1 MQAIRIMGWK
11 DAQLWALPLRLT
23 VFVNEQRVPED
34 LEIDQHDPLAWH
46 AVVFENQ
53 QAIATGRL
61 LPSGKIGRLAVLR
74 PYRGQGVGTAIV
86 ESLIQFGMQN
96 QITQFY
102 LHAQTAAQGFYER
115 LGFKAKGSNFHEAG
129 IEHIKM
135 VLNKN

>member
-1 MQAIRIMGWK
+1 MQAIRIMGWE
-11 DAQLWALPLRLT
+11 DAQLWAHPLRLT

-34 LEIDQHDPLAWH
+34 LEIDQDDPLAWH
-46 AVVFENQ
+46 AVVFVNQ

-74 PYRGQGVGTAIV
+74 PYRGQGIGTAIV
-86 ESLIQFGMQN
+86 KSLMQFGMQN
-96 QITQFY
+96 QITRFY

-135 VLNKN
+135 VLNKD

>member
-1 MQAIRIMGWK
+1 MQAIRIMRWE
-11 DAQLWALPLRLT
+11 DAQLWAHPIRLT

-34 LEIDQHDPLAWH
+34 LEIDQDDSLAWH

-74 PYRGQGVGTAIV
+74 PYRGQGIGTAIMK
-86 ESLIQFGMQN
+86 ELIGFGRQN

-115 LGFKAKGSNFHEAG
+115 LGFKATGSNFYEAG
-129 IEHIKM
+129 IEHIRM
-135 VLNKN
+135 ALNEN